1 MKLAALVAV
10 LALAAASGARAE
22 VSPQP
27 GPGDPHIQT
36 ILYDAQQVVDLKVAM
51 GYALTVEFSPDEKI
65 ETVTVGNSAA
75 WQVSADKEAS
85 RLFVK
90 PMQGSLDTNMTV
102 ITDTRVYAFELKA
115 WPSPDPAMPFLVRFQ
130 YPVAPQ
136 ASVEPPPPEKLAKPG
151 KPEKPFTLVVTYA
164 FSGSARLKPSGMND
178 DGHSTFI
185 TWPEKT
191 PIPAV
196 SVVEDDGKVVLTNGA
211 VRAGRLVIDEVADRF
226 IFRFDGETAEVIRH
240 VKKVRKK

>member
-1 MKLAALVAV
+1 MRRV
-10 LALAAASGARAE
+10 ALAMALTLAVAGGARAA
-22 VSPQP
+22 VSPRP

-36 ILYDAQQVVDLKVAM
+36 ILYDAQQVVELKVAI

-65 ETVTVGNSAA
+65 EAVSVGNSAA

-85 RLFVK
+85 RLFIK
-90 PMQGSLDTNMTV
+90 PMQAGLDTNMTV
-102 ITDTRVYAFELKA
+102 ITDTRVYAFELRSS
-115 WPSPDPAMPFLVRFQ
+115 PSPDPAMPFLVRFQ

-136 ASVEPPPPEKLAKPG
+136 AATLPPPEKPARPG
-151 KPEKPFTLVVTYA
+151 KPERPFTLVVSYA
-164 FSGSARLKPSGMND
+164 FSGSSRLKPVGMND

-196 SVVEDDGKVVLTNGA
+196 SAVEEDGKVVLTNGA
-211 VRAGRLVIDEVADRF
+211 IRDGKLVIDEVANRF
-226 IFRFDGETAEVIRH
+226 IFRFDGETAEVTRH
-240 VKKVRKK
+240 VKRVRQK